1 LCGKVDFSVTLHPG
15 ARCKHLYCT
24 GIALYSF
31 IKSAVAKAKMFPH
44 LEAWVQRT
52 KRLYLIFHGLVAL
65 KIKLKIAYYM
75 LNYLSAFVCC
85 VQIHREQRNSEKNE
99 RERERPL
106 PKSLV
111 LKKSDVQSSTAFSFA
126 FVHPWLLLCSA
137 EAETDRSQGGG
148 SGSHKVPV

>member
-65 KIKLKIAYYM
+65 KIKVKNSVLYAQ
-75 LNYLSAFVCC
+75 LSVGFCLL
-85 VQIHREQRNSEKNE
+85 
-99 RERERPL
+99 RP
-106 PKSLV
+106 
-111 LKKSDVQSSTAFSFA
+111 DT
-126 FVHPWLLLCSA
+126 
-137 EAETDRSQGGG
+137 
-148 SGSHKVPV
+148 